1 MALPREWKNPEL
13 WLMRRLRR
21 GEITGYK
28 VGHTW
33 LMRQQDVDDLIARHL
48 NNKPVEDAKPKADI
62 IAAGLS
68 ARAARRL
75 GAAS

>member
-28 VGHTW
+28 VGHSWRMT
-33 LMRQQDVDDLIARHL
+33 QADVDDLIGRHR
-48 NNKPVEDAKPKADI
+48 NTPSETQSQPASTVAD
-62 IAAGLS
+62 GLTP
-68 ARAARRL
+68 RARRRL
-75 GAAS
+75 QTNG